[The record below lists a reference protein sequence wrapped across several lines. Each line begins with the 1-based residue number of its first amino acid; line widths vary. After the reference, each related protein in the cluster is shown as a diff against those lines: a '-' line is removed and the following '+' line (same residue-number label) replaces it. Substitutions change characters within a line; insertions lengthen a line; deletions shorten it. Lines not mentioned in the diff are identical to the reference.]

1 MPGFKIRAHESSQK
15 YGIKADSLN
24 ELKVKGKSLSLQEK
38 ISDKNKNYFKAT

>member
-24 ELKVKGKSLSLQEK
+24 ELKVKGKSLSLLEK